1 MMGKYETLEYE
12 LITKEEAFELRKYD
26 DFYIVAYDNQ
36 ADPNIDK
43 GFKTLFNNIS
53 SENKENE
60 KISMTTPVIQEK
72 SEANKKMAF
81 VVPKE
86 YFGRVPEPTNT
97 HLTVERFK
105 KGVFAAVLFSGKRNE
120 AKEARMKK
128 ALDEWLTEKGLE
140 KKSDFM
146 TASYSG
152 PFTPSFLRKNEVW
165 VRVGTI
171 G

>member
-12 LITKEEAFELRKYD
+12 LITKEKAFELRKYD
-26 DFYIVAYDNQ
+26 DFYIVEYDNQ

-43 GFKTLFNNIS
+43 GFKTLFNYIS

-105 KGVFAAVLFSGKRNE
+105 KGVFAAVRFSGKRNE
-120 AKEARMKK
+120 SKEARMKM
-128 ALDEWLTEKGLE
+128 ALDEWITEKGLE
-140 KKSDFM
+140 KKSAFM

-152 PFTPSFLRKNEVW
+152 PFTLPFLRKNEVW